1 MSERKCLD
9 LRTAAWELAEDL
21 RNWMDL
27 GGLQKVIAQ
36 QKQQLN
42 LLCIATEQQK
52 QAIGVIVDLKKSGM
66 NEEDIGNLVK
76 TVSKWMVLRMIS
88 NLTPT

>member
-1 MSERKCLD
+1 
-9 LRTAAWELAEDL
+9 
-21 RNWMDL
+21 MDL
-27 GGLQKVIAQ
+27 GGLQKAIVQ
-36 QKQQLN
+36 QKLN

-76 TVSKWMVLRMIS
+76 TVSKWSGQGQS
-88 NLTPT
+88 NGTSFELDTHLNPVYNHPD